1 MNTFLVAAAVLVLVG
16 LAGVGVAT
24 ITTGWVPPIGRS
36 RVLRPQLWGYGALM
50 AAVGMS
56 MFLFLGPF
64 HGPPADPNP
73 FAWVGFA
80 VGLAG
85 NMLQLAAQRPG
96 RV

>member
-1 MNTFLVAAAVLVLVG
+1 
-16 LAGVGVAT
+16 
-24 ITTGWVPPIGRS
+24 
-36 RVLRPQLWGYGALM
+36 M

-80 VGLAG
+80 VGLSG